1 MLLPTAEHDSYEGGE
16 GATYSMANWNL
27 TAAQLRAL
35 QRQPDHARLYSKLR
49 ALSPLFKL
57 PSAKTARIVD
67 KTPAYAAHLSEV
79 ATRTRA
85 LTPTLTL
92 LTPTL
97 APAPALAPALALALA
112 LALAVALPIPR

>member
-27 TAAQLRAL
+27 TAAQVRAL

-67 KTPAYAAHLSEV
+67 KTPAYGAHLSEV
-79 ATRTRA
+79 ATRTRT

-97 APAPALAPALALALA
+97 ALTLALTLIPTLALALT
-112 LALAVALPIPR
+112 LTLPIPR